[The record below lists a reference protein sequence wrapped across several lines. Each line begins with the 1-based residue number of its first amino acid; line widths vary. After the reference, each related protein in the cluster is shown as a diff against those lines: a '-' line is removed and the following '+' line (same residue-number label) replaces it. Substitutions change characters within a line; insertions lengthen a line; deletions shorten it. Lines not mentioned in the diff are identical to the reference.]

1 MRTPSRRGTRKSP
14 IAVLEDANRTLQ
26 RVVWL
31 CGGAGLVLAAINIYN
46 LALLVGISRSIG

>member
-1 MRTPSRRGTRKSP
+1 MRMPSRRGTRKRP

-26 RVVWL
+26 RLVWL

-46 LALLVGISRSIG
+46 LALLVSISRSIV